1 MTDRTIEGATGSVVG
16 GMIDVPLTG
25 GPVQLRG
32 AVWIEPTAR
41 GIRPRRFAPEA
52 SRRIVDDFMRASMT
66 QSAGVRIAFR
76 TAATRIVL
84 RVHAVKLAES
94 ADAPLPSAIYD
105 LCADGEVIATAASDA
120 GSRFL
125 FSFDDPVRG
134 TVVGDD
140 AALEFALDGVERD
153 YELWLPY
160 TDEVEVLGLSADAAV
175 RPPAEGGRRWVH
187 HGSSISHGYLASRT
201 TRTWPVIAAHS
212 MGVEL
217 VNLAYSGNALL
228 DQSTARTIRDT
239 PADLLS
245 VKLGINVVNGDMMRL
260 RIFRSAVH
268 GFLDTIR
275 DGHPDTP
282 LLVVSPVSCP
292 PVEDLPGPTIF
303 DSTRSDK
310 WVTTAGTREQLAEGK
325 LSLSVIRR
333 ELEEIVAS
341 RRDEDPRI
349 DYLDGSLLYS
359 AADSAGMPMPDNLH
373 PGDDVN
379 ALIAER
385 FAQRAFVRERDAV

>member
-1 MTDRTIEGATGSVVG
+1 MIE
-16 GMIDVPLTG
+16 VPLTG
-25 GPVQLRG
+25 GAVQIRG

-52 SRRIVDDFMRASMT
+52 ARRIVDDFMRASMT
-66 QSAGVRIAFR
+66 QSAGVRLAFR

-84 RVHAVKLAES
+84 RVHATMLVED
-94 ADAPLPSAIYD
+94 ADTPLPHATYD
-105 LCADGEVIATAASDA
+105 LCADGGVVATAVSDA

-125 FSFDDPVRG
+125 FSFDEPVRG
-134 TVVGDD
+134 VVPGED
-140 AALEFALDGVERD
+140 ALLDFEVDGVERD

-160 TDEVEVLGLSADAAV
+160 TDEVELLALSANAAVGPPSADAG
-175 RPPAEGGRRWVH
+175 PRWVH

-201 TRTWPVIAAHS
+201 TRTWPVIAARS

-239 PADLLS
+239 PADLMS

-282 LLVVSPVSCP
+282 LLVVSPVTCP

-303 DSTRSDK
+303 DPTRSDP
-310 WVTTAGTREQLAEGK
+310 WVTTAGTRDELAEGK

-333 ELEEIVAS
+333 ELEEIVAA
-341 RRDEDPRI
+341 RRSEDPRI

-359 AADSAGMPMPDNLH
+359 AADSARLPMPDNLH

-385 FAQRAFVRERDAV
+385 FAERAFSGHATGSRRAASTSAR

>member
-1 MTDRTIEGATGSVVG
+1 MAPADEADPFRIDRELLDSPVAG
-16 GMIDVPLTG
+16 G
-25 GPVQLRG
+25 
-32 AVWIEPTAR
+32 
-41 GIRPRRFAPEA
+41 
-52 SRRIVDDFMRASMT
+52 
-66 QSAGVRIAFR
+66 
-76 TAATRIVL
+76 
-84 RVHAVKLAES
+84 
-94 ADAPLPSAIYD
+94 
-105 LCADGEVIATAASDA
+105 
-120 GSRFL
+120 
-125 FSFDDPVRG
+125 
-134 TVVGDD
+134 D
-140 AALEFALDGVERD
+140 AALEFAPDGVERD

-160 TDEVEVLGLSADAAV
+160 TDEVELLALSADAAV
-175 RPPAEGGRRWVH
+175 GPPAAGAGPRWVH

-212 MGVEL
+212 MGVDL

-228 DQSTARTIRDT
+228 DQSTARTLRDT

-260 RIFRSAVH
+260 RVFRSAVH

-303 DSTRSDK
+303 DPTRSDP
-310 WVTTAGTREQLAEGK
+310 WVTTAGTRDELAEGT
-325 LSLSVIRR
+325 LCLSVIRR
-333 ELEEIVAS
+333 ELEEIVAA

-349 DYLDGSLLYS
+349 DYLDGALLYS
-359 AADSAGMPMPDNLH
+359 AADSARMPMPDNLH

-385 FAQRAFVRERDAV
+385 FAERAFSGHATGSRRAASTSAR

>member
-1 MTDRTIEGATGSVVG
+1 MIE
-16 GMIDVPLTG
+16 VPLTG
-25 GPVQLRG
+25 GAVQVRG

-52 SRRIVDDFMRASMT
+52 ARRIVDDFMRASLT
-66 QSAGVRIAFR
+66 QSAGVRLAFR
-76 TAATRIVL
+76 TAATRLVL
-84 RVHAVKLAES
+84 RVHATKLAES
-94 ADAPLPSAIYD
+94 ADAPLPAAVYD
-105 LCADGEVIATAASDA
+105 LSAGGEVVATAESDD

-125 FSFDDPVRG
+125 FSFDEPVHG
-134 TVVGDD
+134 VVPGGDATLRFD
-140 AALEFALDGVERD
+140 LDGVERD

-160 TDEVEVLGLSADAAV
+160 TDEVELLGLSADAALA
-175 RPPAEGGRRWVH
+175 PPADGGRRRWVH

-201 TRTWPVIAAHS
+201 TRTWPVIAAQS
-212 MGVEL
+212 MGLEL

-228 DQSTARTIRDT
+228 DQSTARTLRDT
-239 PADLLS
+239 PGDVMS
-245 VKLGINVVNGDMMRL
+245 VKLGINIVNGDMMRL
-260 RIFRSAVH
+260 RVFRSAVH

-303 DSTRSDK
+303 DPTRTDK

-325 LSLSVIRR
+325 LSLAVIRR
-333 ELEEIVAS
+333 ELAEIVAA
-341 RRDEDPRI
+341 RRSEDPHI
-349 DYLDGSLLYS
+349 DHLDGSLLYS
-359 AADSAGMPMPDNLH
+359 AADSERLPMPDNLH

-379 ALIAER
+379 ALIAAR
-385 FAQRAFVRERDAV
+385 FAERAFRHERSPL

>member
-1 MTDRTIEGATGSVVG
+1 MTDGVIE
-16 GMIDVPLTG
+16 VPLVG
-25 GPVQLRG
+25 GPVQIRG

-66 QSAGVRIAFR
+66 QSAGVRLAFR

-84 RVHAVKLAES
+84 RAHAVKLTES
-94 ADAPLPSAIYD
+94 ADAPLPSATYD
-105 LCADGEVIATAASDA
+105 LCADGAVVATAASDA

-134 TVVGDD
+134 TVAGDD
-140 AALEFALDGVERD
+140 ATLEFALDGVERD

-160 TDEVEVLGLSADAAV
+160 TDEVELLGLSADAAV
-175 RPPAEGGRRWVH
+175 GPPAAGAALRWVH

-201 TRTWPVIAAHS
+201 TRTWPVIAAQS

-228 DQSTARTIRDT
+228 DQSTARTLRDT

-245 VKLGINVVNGDMMRL
+245 VKLGINVVNGDHMRL
-260 RIFRSAVH
+260 RVFRSAVH

-275 DGHPDTP
+275 DGHPSTP

-303 DSTRSDK
+303 DPERPG
-310 WVTTAGTREQLAEGK
+310 WVTTAGTADELAEGK
-325 LSLSVIRR
+325 LSLAVIRR
-333 ELEEIVAS
+333 ELAEIAATRQEE
-341 RRDEDPRI
+341 DDRI
-349 DYLDGSLLYS
+349 AYLDGSLLYS
-359 AADSAGMPMPDNLH
+359 AADSERMPMPDNLH

-385 FAQRAFVRERDAV
+385 FAERAFLRERVTA